1 MPQRPELSG
10 QLEKLCLAA
19 YKAGEQ
25 VSGRASHLGTT
36 EGDPAHC
43 GWSQVRKNGGK
54 DTHGTSY
61 HDDEDGSNSEWL
73 CCGGIVHGAKKR
85 AWLLRKLQGIAL
97 SLPQPKGNRM
107 LDLLG
112 IQERK
117 EKARKWN

>member
-1 MPQRPELSG
+1 MAQRPQRPELSG

-25 VSGRASHLGTT
+25 VSGRASHLGAA

-73 CCGGIVHGAKKR
+73 CCGGIVHGARKR
-85 AWLLRKLQGIAL
+85 GGVAFTETSGHRSI
-97 SLPQPKGNRM
+97 
-107 LDLLG
+107 
-112 IQERK
+112 ITTTER
-117 EKARKWN
+117 